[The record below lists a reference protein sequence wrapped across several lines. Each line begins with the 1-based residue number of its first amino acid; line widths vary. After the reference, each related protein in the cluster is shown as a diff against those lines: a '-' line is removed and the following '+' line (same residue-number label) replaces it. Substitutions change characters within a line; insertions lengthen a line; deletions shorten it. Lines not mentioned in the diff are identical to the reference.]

1 MPLELL
7 GNSIPFRSGVNA
19 HTIVLAGDFNP
30 ERGTGQQEK
39 GEIVTA
45 QIEDSKV
52 GRHQIGRFA
61 ECRQL
66 PFKDSMKKKEKLK
79 NNSGRTLW

>member
-1 MPLELL
+1 M
-7 GNSIPFRSGVNA
+7 
-19 HTIVLAGDFNP
+19 
-30 ERGTGQQEK
+30 GTGQQEK

-52 GRHQIGRFA
+52 GRHQIGMFA

-79 NNSGRTLW
+79 NNSSRTLW